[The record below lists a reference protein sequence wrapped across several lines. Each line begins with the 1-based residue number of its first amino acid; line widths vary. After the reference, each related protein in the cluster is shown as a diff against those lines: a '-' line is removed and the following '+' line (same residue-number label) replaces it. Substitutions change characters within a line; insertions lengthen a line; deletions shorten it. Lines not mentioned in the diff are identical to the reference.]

1 MANVS
6 APVDVQPESR
16 PESSTG
22 VRVSLRARSNPDAP
36 TEEIVVLSDYLVDE
50 PTAQPRSLALPELPP
65 LPGSANPTAV
75 RESELDRVTRLYHQ
89 QRAYV
94 TELETVLS
102 RRSQELLEADE
113 REAVLVRRFHLQTLR
128 IAELERQAREQNTL
142 IEQLQASLPKR
153 PAEASELLSIRGIGP
168 KYARTLSALGVT
180 TVAELAALTEDD
192 VNRVEHQLRI
202 RNGRI
207 RRERWVEQA
216 QQLAPPTPSQA
227 ANETAPAATTTST
240 EA

>member
-6 APVDVQPESR
+6 TPVDVQPESR

-22 VRVSLRARSNPDAP
+22 VRVTVRARSNPDAP

-50 PTAQPRSLALPELPP
+50 PTAQPRSPVLPELPP
-65 LPGSANPTAV
+65 LPGLANPTAV
-75 RESELDRVTRLYHQ
+75 LESELDRVTRLYHQ

-128 IAELERQAREQNTL
+128 IAELERQAREQNTS

-153 PAEASELLSIRGIGP
+153 PAEASQLLSIRGIGP

-180 TVAELAALTEDD
+180 TVEELAALTEDD
-192 VNRVEHQLRI
+192 VNRIEHQLRI

-216 QQLAPPTPSQA
+216 QQLAPLTPHA
-227 ANETAPAATTTST
+227 ATETAPAATTTST